1 MRWSLRSKDAASADS
16 SDTGATEDAGSGRP
30 ARPGGQRS
38 FCRGLLPS
46 RLDLELDTL
55 VQGKPGSNVEAEL
68 ALGMLRSGRCN
79 LDEKD
84 AATLVTNQRARAAEG
99 VPELRSELGIA
110 EPDAEPFDGNCTL
123 RFPDPRP

>member
-1 MRWSLRSKDAASADS
+1 VLVR
-16 SDTGATEDAGSGRP
+16 
-30 ARPGGQRS
+30 
-38 FCRGLLPS
+38 RGLLPS
-46 RLDLELDTL
+46 RLDLDLDTL

-68 ALGMLRSGRCN
+68 ALGLLRSGRCN

-84 AATLVTNQRARAAEG
+84 AATLVTDQRASAAEG

-123 RFPDPRP
+123 RFPDPRPLNVTRRRGS